1 MVQRETRTRDFR
13 LFLFVQAVVVGT
25 SETLMMELD
34 SYKMLFS
41 RVDGNALAGT
51 LKIEYIK
58 RMVFK

>member
-1 MVQRETRTRDFR
+1 MLD
-13 LFLFVQAVVVGT
+13 
-25 SETLMMELD
+25 LD

-41 RVDGNALAGT
+41 QVDGKALAGT

>member
-1 MVQRETRTRDFR
+1 MLD
-13 LFLFVQAVVVGT
+13 
-25 SETLMMELD
+25 LD

-41 RVDGNALAGT
+41 RVDGNASVGT

>member
-1 MVQRETRTRDFR
+1 MK
-13 LFLFVQAVVVGT
+13 
-25 SETLMMELD
+25 ELD

-41 RVDGNALAGT
+41 RVDGKALAGT